1 MERAFRAVRRSD
13 VVVLVI
19 DAVDGITQQDFRYRA
34 MFLVAQGIM
43 VV

>member
-19 DAVDGITQQDFRYRA
+19 DAVDGITQQDFRCRP
-34 MFLVAQGIM
+34 QGLK
-43 VV
+43 